1 MYEGLFDSQIQALAD
16 VFERTFKGNKNASFI
31 AQRR

>member
-1 MYEGLFDSQIQALAD
+1 MKVDLQIQALAD
-16 VFERTFKGNKNASFI
+16 VFERTLKGNKNASFI